1 MSEIDIDWGNVEE
14 TLLIITFQT
23 GWNFEDYSE
32 GLKKLQEIVLSKSH
46 DVHLFFDFQMLKS
59 VPRDL
64 PRMINH
70 GHNFMIDN
78 VGLIVII
85 TSSSVWTKL
94 YRSFQ
99 HLFPSDVQL
108 EFADNTDVAYAL
120 LRDRLS

>member
-32 GLKKLQEIVLSKSH
+32 GLKKLQEIVLSKPH

-64 PRMINH
+64 PRIINH

-99 HLFPSDVQL
+99 HLLPSDVQL

-120 LRDRLS
+120 LRERMS

>member
-64 PRMINH
+64 PRIINH

-78 VGLIVII
+78 VGLIVVI

-99 HLFPSDVQL
+99 HLLPSHVQL

-120 LRDRLS
+120 LRERMS